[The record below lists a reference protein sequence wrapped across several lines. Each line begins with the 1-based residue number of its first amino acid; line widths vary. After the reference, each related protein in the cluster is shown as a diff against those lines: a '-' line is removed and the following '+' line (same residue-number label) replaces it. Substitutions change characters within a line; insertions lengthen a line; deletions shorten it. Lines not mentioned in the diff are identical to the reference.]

1 MQTSTPSPRPAW
13 VAAAAAIWIL
23 AALVGGNRFEVDVAL
38 HTAFGLAEQPA
49 LATLARIVTNIGGWQ
64 VLTLITLAA
73 CAALAIQQRARA
85 ILPLLAIIYLGR
97 IAVEAQKMLFARDR
111 PDLLDRLVEVTSLSY
126 PSGHAANSAITF
138 LALALAFGGGRALLL
153 LALTSTFL
161 IGLSRIA
168 LGVHWPSDVVG
179 GWAFAA
185 LWLLVWRNLG
195 NARRLSVI
203 DPLKESNMTDQNSS
217 GQDQRGNDRADS
229 AKRHDDSEIIDAMEE
244 GPSFSG
250 ASGGNL
256 QRDIASRA
264 EQQHDVGGKPGVTRV
279 QDKDK
284 PEQAN
289 LPRFNDS

>member
-1 MQTSTPSPRPAW
+1 MLTSTPR
-13 VAAAAAIWIL
+13 AAAPIAIAAAIWII
-23 AALVGGNRFEVDVAL
+23 AALVGGNRFEVDVTL
-38 HTAFGLAEQPA
+38 HAAFGLSEHPA
-49 LATLARIVTNIGGWQ
+49 LATLARIVTDIGGWQ

-73 CAALAIQQRARA
+73 CAALALRHRVRD

-97 IAVEAQKMLFARDR
+97 LAVEAQKMLFARDR

-126 PSGHAANSAITF
+126 PSGHSANSAITF
-138 LALALAFGGGRALLL
+138 LALALAFGGGRGLLL
-153 LALTSTFL
+153 LACAGSFL

-185 LWLLVWRNLG
+185 LWLLIWRNLG
-195 NARRLSVI
+195 NARGRSVI
-203 DPLKESNMTDQNSS
+203 DPAKESNMTDQNP
-217 GQDQRGNDRADS
+217 DQRGNDRAES

-289 LPRFNDS
+289 LPRFNES